1 MQDELKNLKMG
12 SGMRDDTQYDKCFLE
27 PNIDGVRTE
36 MYLVPMHVCYK
47 LEKKRR
53 ATPLTRRN
61 HSTKKNT
68 EVVVKNIT
76 FTKI

>member
-1 MQDELKNLKMG
+1 MKDELKKLKVG
-12 SGMRDDTQYDKCFLE
+12 SGMRDDTPYDKCFLE

-36 MYLVPMHVCYK
+36 MYLVPLHVCYK
-47 LEKKRR
+47 LTKKRR

-61 HSTKKNT
+61 HSTKTST
-68 EVVVKNIT
+68 EVVAKNLT